1 MIHRKVVKRVN
12 PERPHPKAKIFA
24 FPPYSFLLFFFLY
37 LCEMNV
43 SWTYYGNHFKIYVNQ
58 AIMLYTLNSH
68 NDISQLFLNKTGRSK
83 ETGVPHSSPTDPIST
98 KTGKVNSSIL
108 IPKLTLLTTLV
119 CLHFKNSFWGLTFY
133 TGYAH
138 SSQFSG
144 KRTVGLHDTPVMA
157 FKLNGK
163 DKKLAPGNLS
173 KLKEALLLSNAY

>member
-1 MIHRKVVKRVN
+1 
-12 PERPHPKAKIFA
+12 
-24 FPPYSFLLFFFLY
+24 
-37 LCEMNV
+37 MNV

-83 ETGVPHSSPTDPIST
+83 ETGVPHSSSTDPIST

-173 KLKEALLLSNAY
+173 KLKEALLFKQCILKVHPLRLLLSTLADLVITKANHNLFIRMSI